1 MFVTLGTWLTT
12 FLSGYVSAVVSTLA
26 ATLAPLA
33 LVLLTIYVANYG
45 YAVARGEVDEPIGVF
60 GWKMVKIGFITAIA
74 LGSGLYMEL
83 VAASIENLQDGVAT
97 LFIAGGTGGSYAGA
111 ASAWEALDAANT
123 RASDLI
129 ATLWG
134 EATWTRLDLVLACVV
149 FSFGFCAFLTVG
161 AAVVLVA
168 KMFMAF
174 ALAVGPAAVLC
185 LMFRPSAKFFDSWLS
200 VAIASAVLS
209 WFVFFALGLSLFIAG
224 ETARAVSDSGAFGGG
239 GGTVSPV
246 GASFQAAVMY
256 VLLAILLWQAPKLA
270 SAMTGGPAMSS
281 GAATALSYFIGRG
294 SVAGSSGSVGRG
306 SNTVTAGGGVAD
318 AGGRAA
324 GMAWQRV
331 PQLFGGRR

>member
-1 MFVTLGTWLTT
+1 MFTTLGAWLTT
-12 FLSGYVSAVVSTLA
+12 FLTGYVATVVSTVA
-26 ATLAPLA
+26 AALAPLA
-33 LVLLTIYVANYG
+33 LILLTIYIANYG
-45 YAVARGEVDEPIGVF
+45 YAVARGEVDEPIAVF
-60 GWKMVKIGFITAIA
+60 GWKMVKLGFITSIA

-83 VAASIENLQDGVAT
+83 VGASIENLQDGVAT
-97 LFIAGGTGGSYAGA
+97 LFISGGSGGSYAGA
-111 ASAWEALDAANT
+111 STAWEALDAANT

-134 EATWTRLDLVLACVV
+134 EATWSRLDLLLACVV
-149 FSFGFCAFLTVG
+149 FSFGFCGFLVTG

-200 VAIASAVLS
+200 VAIAAAVLS
-209 WFVFFALGLSLFIAG
+209 WFVYFALGLSLFIAA
-224 ETARAVSDSGAFGGG
+224 ETARAVADSGAFGGG
-239 GGTVSPV
+239 ASTVSPIA
-246 GASFQAAVMY
+246 ASFQAAVMY
-256 VLLAILLWQAPKLA
+256 VLLAILLWQAPRLA

-281 GAATALSYFIGRG
+281 GAATAVSYVIGRG
-294 SVAGSSGSVGRG
+294 SVTGSVAGAGRG
-306 SNTVTAGGGVAD
+306 HNAVIAGGGLAY
-318 AGGRAA
+318 ASGRAA